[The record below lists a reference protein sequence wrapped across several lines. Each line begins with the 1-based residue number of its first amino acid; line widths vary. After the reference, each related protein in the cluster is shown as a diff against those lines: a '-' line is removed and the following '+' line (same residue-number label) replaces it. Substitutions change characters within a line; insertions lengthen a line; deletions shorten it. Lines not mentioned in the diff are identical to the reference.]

1 MAYHGY
7 LSTLLGILSLK
18 GVRCVIIWRTFKPF
32 DLLYDVL
39 SSLYQ
44 HNRHFMRII
53 MVICQLLRTFEKE
66 QVCLY
71 SILLLLITNLLT
83 DVMNF

>member
-1 MAYHGY
+1 
-7 LSTLLGILSLK
+7 
-18 GVRCVIIWRTFKPF
+18 
-32 DLLYDVL
+32 
-39 SSLYQ
+39 
-44 HNRHFMRII
+44 

-66 QVCLY
+66 QVRLY